1 MTVQGSDSGHDG
13 KCGAAKRKG
22 GTCTQAAGWG
32 TDHPGIGKCKLH
44 GGSTPNHQRSAQLE
58 LARQAIT
65 RLGQQIPEDEATPTL
80 IMIGLV
86 RESAGNVEFY
96 RRAVATD
103 DPQDLIW
110 RETGPGGAAKQ
121 VKSVW
126 LVVYD
131 EERDRLARYIK
142 EAIGLGIEERRLRL
156 EEADAR
162 TLMEGFSKAVTAAKL
177 SPEQTEVLRRVFAD
191 HLRQSRAPG
200 LAG

>member
-1 MTVQGSDSGHDG
+1 MAGKPDDPGHDR
-13 KCGAAKRKG
+13 CGARKKG
-22 GTCTQAAGWG
+22 GDGCCARPAGWG
-32 TDHPGIGKCKLH
+32 TDHPGLGKCKLH

-142 EAIGLGIEERRLRL
+142 EAIGLGIEERRVRL